1 MTNIL
6 LGKITKVFGIKGLV
20 QVDSYC
26 QDPQDILNYQII
38 DDQNNKISLKLS
50 NIKKKAGN
58 KTILIVQINDITC
71 RNEVQNYVG
80 MNLYTNRDNFENLA
94 DNEYYYV
101 DLINLKVIDKNNNHL
116 GFVKNV
122 YDYNAGGIIEI
133 EFLAEIAKQNKIS
146 KIENFSFKDEFF
158 PIIDV
163 AKGYVVLQLPAMIS

>member
-1 MTNIL
+1 M
-6 LGKITKVFGIKGLV
+6 G
-20 QVDSYC
+20 S
-26 QDPQDILNYQII
+26 DPDI
-38 DDQNNKISLKLS
+38 
-50 NIKKKAGN
+50 
-58 KTILIVQINDITC
+58 
-71 RNEVQNYVG
+71 
-80 MNLYTNRDNFENLA
+80 TNRDNFENLS

-122 YDYNAGGIIEI
+122 YDYNAGGIIEV

-163 AKGYVVLQLPAMIS
+163 AKGYVVLQLPSYD